1 MSDEIK
7 RNPENAALSNEDSS
21 DATEETAAPKTN
33 AAAAGAGASVTPADK
48 GGTNPLHNA
57 NESTERSTE

>member
-7 RNPENAALSNEDSS
+7 RNPENAALSNDDSG
-21 DATEETAAPKTN
+21 DATEESAEPKTN
-33 AAAAGAGASVTPADK
+33 AAAAGVTPAGK

-57 NESTERSTE
+57 AANESTERSTE

>member
-7 RNPENAALSNEDSS
+7 RNPENAALSNDDSG
-21 DATEETAAPKTN
+21 DAAEETAAPKTN
-33 AAAAGAGASVTPADK
+33 AAAAGVTPAGK

-57 NESTERSTE
+57 TADESTERSTE

>member
-33 AAAAGAGASVTPADK
+33 AAAAGAGVTPADK

-57 NESTERSTE
+57 VEGTERSTE

>member
-7 RNPENAALSNEDSS
+7 RNPENAALSNNDSS
-21 DATEETAAPKTN
+21 DAAEETAAPKTN
-33 AAAAGAGASVTPADK
+33 AAAAGVTPAGK

-57 NESTERSTE
+57 AADEGTERSTE